1 MRGVVVVGLDVEL
14 VGLLARKYQQAL
26 EASIA
31 RNFRDNGS
39 VVCLPG
45 SLARRIDPSGNTSF
59 LSRSKSWFSGL
70 SLP

>member
-1 MRGVVVVGLDVEL
+1 MRGVVVVGLNVEL
-14 VGLLARKYQQAL
+14 VGLLARQYQQAL

-31 RNFRDNGS
+31 RNFCDNDS
-39 VVCLPG
+39 AVCLSG
-45 SLARRIDPSGNTSF
+45 SLACRIDPSGNTSF